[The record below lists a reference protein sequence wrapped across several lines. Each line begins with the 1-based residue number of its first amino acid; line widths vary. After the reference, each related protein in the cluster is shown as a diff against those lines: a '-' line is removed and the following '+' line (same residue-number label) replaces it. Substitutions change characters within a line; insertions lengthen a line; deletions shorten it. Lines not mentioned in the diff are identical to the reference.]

1 MDIYRICSLG
11 KALTETIEEVVRDPT
26 EQLKNKI
33 WRLYDS
39 CLEEE
44 MAKLKDHDATINVSF
59 EMTKN
64 IFFKLINFVWI
75 GFTWNIPADSPWK
88 LK

>member
-64 IFFKLINFVWI
+64 IFFKLINFV
-75 GFTWNIPADSPWK
+75 
-88 LK
+88 